1 MANQIV
7 VITLVFFAVVG
18 MASAAEST
26 PSVAPSTSSAAG
38 FSIGELAE
46 GPISDVIGTV
56 SGAVASDA
64 APVGG
69 PVPDGAF
76 PNLAPAPT
84 PANGATA
91 LGGTAVA
98 GAIAA
103 GGVVGSLFF

>member
-7 VITLVFFAVVG
+7 AITLVFFAVVG
-18 MASAAEST
+18 MASAADST
-26 PSVAPSTSSAAG
+26 PSVAPSSSG
-38 FSIGELAE
+38 FSPGELAD
-46 GPISDVIGTV
+46 GPILDNVIGTV
-56 SGAVASDA
+56 TGAGVTDA

-103 GGVVGSLFF
+103 AGVVGAVFF